1 MIKTGVEGKD
11 TVFLFTDSQIV
22 DETMLEDLNN
32 VLNTGE
38 VSNLFPQ
45 DETDKIAGDMISVCK
60 EAGIPET
67 RDNCL
72 AHFVSR
78 VRDKLHIVLCMSPV
92 GDSLRIRCR
101 QFPSLINCTTI
112 DWFHG
117 WPEAALV
124 SVAERFLENLE
135 LPSPEI
141 RASVVRMCGF
151 VHRNIEETA
160 VRFFNELRRRI
171 YTTPKS
177 YLDLINLYISMLK
190 GLQDIVEVKSER
202 MKVGVKK
209 LQETNSI
216 VDALRGELV
225 KLEPILKAK
234 AIETEALLIDVAKQ
248 SGEANIVAQKVG
260 QEEAIVGKQVSII
273 FV

>member
-45 DETDKIAGDMISVCK
+45 DETDKIASDMISVCK

-141 RASVVRMCGF
+141 RQSVVRMCGF
-151 VHRNIEETA
+151 VHRNIEETS
-160 VRFFNELRRRI
+160 VRFFYELRRRI

-209 LQETNSI
+209 LHETNSI
-216 VDALRGELV
+216 VDALRGDLV
-225 KLEPILKAK
+225 KL
-234 AIETEALLIDVAKQ
+234 
-248 SGEANIVAQKVG
+248 
-260 QEEAIVGKQVSII
+260 
-273 FV
+273 

>member
-1 MIKTGVEGKD
+1 MPQFREDIKKFMIKTGVEGNH

-45 DETDKIAGDMISVCK
+45 DETDKIVGDMIAVCK
-60 EAGIPET
+60 ADGITET

-78 VRDKLHIVLCMSPV
+78 VRDRLHIVLCMSPV

-124 SVAERFLENLE
+124 SVAERFLGDLE
-135 LPSPEI
+135 LPSEDI
-141 RASVVRMCGF
+141 RKSVVQMCGF
-151 VHRNIEETA
+151 VHRSIEKTS

-177 YLDLINLYISMLK
+177 YLDLINLYMSML
-190 GLQDIVEVKSER
+190 
-202 MKVGVKK
+202 
-209 LQETNSI
+209 TN
-216 VDALRGELV
+216 L
-225 KLEPILKAK
+225 LK
-234 AIETEALLIDVAKQ
+234 T
-248 SGEANIVAQKVG
+248 
-260 QEEAIVGKQVSII
+260 
-273 FV
+273 